1 VNDSRTTLPIAVV
14 VPAFNHAS
22 FLAEAIESV
31 LSQDPSPAELVVVD
45 DGSDDE
51 SFEVARAALER
62 SRGTRTRLVR
72 QENAGAA
79 VAINRGVSMTEAPF
93 VAVLNDDDV
102 YLPGRLA
109 ALHATLEST
118 GRELAVSGVEFA
130 GGPGADELP
139 LFAEVN
145 PAGLADIARLP
156 TFGFGLL
163 TFNWVVTSS
172 NLMLTRALF
181 EELRGFAED
190 LPLNHDNEILWRA
203 FRLTEPVLV
212 PEILLRYRVHAENN
226 YRRLRPRLEKE
237 TSRALETYASW
248 ALGDGPEIRNPLAPC
263 PACWPRFFPAF
274 ARAVK
279 ASWSPTPFLERLP
292 RALTDPRPREATR
305 IAGACGVDDACE
317 TVAIARLFEPR
328 PAILEGVEG
337 FERLAGR
344 WIGQP
349 TFDRS

>member
-1 VNDSRTTLPIAVV
+1 VNDSRTPLPVAVV
-14 VPAFNHAS
+14 VPAYNHAP

-31 LSQDPSPAELVVVD
+31 LSQDPPPAELVVVD
-45 DGSDDE
+45 DGSEDD

-62 SRGTRTRLVR
+62 TRGTRTRLVR

-79 VAINRGVSMTEAPF
+79 VAINRGVSMSDAPF

-109 ALHATLEST
+109 ALYATLEST

-172 NLMLTRALF
+172 NLMLTRTLF
-181 EELRGFAED
+181 EELRGFDED

-212 PEILLRYRVHAENN
+212 PKILLRYRVHAGNN
-226 YRRLRPRLEKE
+226 YRRLRPRLEME

-292 RALTDPRPREATR
+292 RALTDPRPR
-305 IAGACGVDDACE
+305 GAIGTSDARRVDDAGE
-317 TVAIARLFEPR
+317 TAAIARMFEPR
-328 PAILEGVEG
+328 PEILEGVEG
-337 FERLAGR
+337 FERLARR

-349 TFDRS
+349 GFDRS